1 LPLLLILKES
11 ADLSEKLRVAWRLLN
26 EPAREAFRVAR
37 SNRRAGFTLI
47 EFAIVISIIG
57 ILAALAV
64 PQTAQWMAN
73 QRLKT
78 AARQVADAFV
88 LARENAIRTGD
99 NQIVFFQKD
108 MLNAALVDTN
118 GLPVPILTLDD
129 GRPGTAGQNCRI
141 NAAKPHTVVY
151 PQAGVNWGVTF
162 AGGRAPNDSGTG
174 PIASGSSFV
183 DPTGAATTWVMFGPN
198 GVPVG
203 VTAACIAGQ
212 TGSGGGTIYITNGAR
227 DYAVVLSPL
236 GGVRVTSW
244 ESAAAVPAWRQ

>member
-1 LPLLLILKES
+1 M
-11 ADLSEKLRVAWRLLN
+11 VT
-26 EPAREAFRVAR
+26 R
-37 SNRRAGFTLI
+37 SNQRAGFTLI
-47 EFAIVISIIG
+47 EFAIVVTIIG
-57 ILAALAV
+57 IMAALAV

-78 AARQVADAFV
+78 AARQVADAFM

-108 MLNAALVDTN
+108 MLNAALVAAN

-141 NAAKPHTVVY
+141 AAPKPYTTVD
-151 PQAGVNWGVTF
+151 PQAGVNWGFTF
-162 AGGRAPNDSGTG
+162 SGGVRAPNDSGTG
-174 PIASGSSFV
+174 NPATGSSFV

-198 GVPVG
+198 GIPVG
-203 VTAACIAGQ
+203 VTAACVAGI
-212 TGSGGGTIYITNGAR
+212 TGSGGGAIYITNGNR

>member
-1 LPLLLILKES
+1 M
-11 ADLSEKLRVAWRLLN
+11 RT
-26 EPAREAFRVAR
+26 R

-47 EFAIVISIIG
+47 ELVIVISIG
-57 ILAALAV
+57 GTLAALAV

-78 AARQVADAFV
+78 AARQVADAFM

-108 MLNAALVDTN
+108 MLNAALVAAN

-129 GRPGTAGQNCRI
+129 GRPGTAGHNCRI
-141 NAAKPHTVVY
+141 NAAKQQTTVD

-162 AGGRAPNDSGTG
+162 AGGVRAPNDSGTG

-198 GVPVG
+198 GIPVG
-203 VTAACIAGQ
+203 VTAACVAGI
-212 TGSGGGTIYITNGAR
+212 TGSGAGAIYITNGAR

-236 GGVRVTSW
+236 GGVRVTTW